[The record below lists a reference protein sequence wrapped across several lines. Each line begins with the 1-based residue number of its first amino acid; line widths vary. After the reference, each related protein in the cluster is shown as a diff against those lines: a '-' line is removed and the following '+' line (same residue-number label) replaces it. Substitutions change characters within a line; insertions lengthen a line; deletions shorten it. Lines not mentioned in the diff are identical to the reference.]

1 MFSATKFVVAGAIV
15 ALFGAFLLISLPL
28 ERPGEGVPGAATDG
42 LGAFSPAGS
51 LSEGRGD
58 TATLLPDGRVFVVG
72 SEFETGSAILWD
84 PETEA
89 FSPAGSLAKERV
101 LHTASLLPDGRV
113 LVVGGSNLGLARA
126 SAEVWDPET
135 AAFSP
140 AGSLSDGRHQHT
152 ATALPDGRVVVIG
165 GWHQAGDRHDFR
177 LPEVWDPATE
187 SFARAGSL
195 VEARYGH
202 TATLLSDGRVL
213 VVGGVGPDGERTG
226 SAVAWDPATAS
237 FSPAGSLAEARGE
250 VLGCAWCLAGS
261 GRHTATL
268 LPDGRVLV
276 VGGDGGD
283 AGAVASAEVWDPA
296 TALFSPAGS
305 LAEARF
311 AHTATLLSD
320 GRVLVVGGAG
330 SFPPDSPSS
339 AGHASAE
346 VWDPATASFSPAG
359 SLAEA
364 RYRGTATGLPDGRV
378 LIVGGAFRDDN
389 GSWHSSPDAE
399 IWEPGAR

>member
-1 MFSATKFVVAGAIV
+1 MDDTNALERQLADEMLRRAGPDPIVDDLAIFNHVITTTQSPKWRFQSMFSATKFVAAGAIV

-89 FSPAGSLAKERV
+89 FSPAGSLAEERV

-237 FSPAGSLAEARGE
+237 FSPAGSLAEAR
-250 VLGCAWCLAGS
+250 
-261 GRHTATL
+261 
-268 LPDGRVLV
+268 
-276 VGGDGGD
+276 
-283 AGAVASAEVWDPA
+283 
-296 TALFSPAGS
+296 
-305 LAEARF
+305 F

-330 SFPPDSPSS
+330 SFPPESPTS
-339 AGHASAE
+339 AGHTSAE

-359 SLAEA
+359 LLTEA